1 MVLFYT
7 PPQVVPHLADGV
19 FSRPCLLAD
28 VRRVLISLGLE
39 GAGVGDVHGL
49 PGDHHDAVGVPLVY
63 HFSVDLRMK

>member
-1 MVLFYT
+1 MVYSVGLDSWLTY
-7 PPQVVPHLADGV
+7 AV
-19 FSRPCLLAD
+19 F
-28 VRRVLISLGLE
+28 LISLGLE